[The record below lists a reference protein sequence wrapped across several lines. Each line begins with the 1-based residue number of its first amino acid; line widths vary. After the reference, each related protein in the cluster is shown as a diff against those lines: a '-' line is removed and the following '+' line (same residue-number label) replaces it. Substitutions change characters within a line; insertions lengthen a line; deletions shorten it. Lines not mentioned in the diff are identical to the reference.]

1 MDEWNDWTKMII
13 DNLLEEAVATMSH
26 DYEATILS
34 QMPFSLKPLSLI
46 LSALSA
52 ENGIIFIS

>member
-1 MDEWNDWTKMII
+1 MTV

-34 QMPFSLKPLSLI
+34 QMPFSLKPRLFDPRRPFS
-46 LSALSA
+46 
-52 ENGIIFIS
+52 